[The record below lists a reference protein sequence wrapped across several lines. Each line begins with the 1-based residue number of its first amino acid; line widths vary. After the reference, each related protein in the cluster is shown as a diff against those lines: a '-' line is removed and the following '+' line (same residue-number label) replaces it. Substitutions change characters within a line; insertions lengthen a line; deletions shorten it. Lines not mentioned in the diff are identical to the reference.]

1 MKNTLLFICSTN
13 ILVRLLTV
21 NMENCL
27 TSKKSENVRPH
38 YSQSSRENATPFS
51 RTSPWASYK
60 EVPPPPPPIHAEL
73 RRKKKRSKNS
83 ENIILIEADI
93 QNLKFCRNTWLAFWT
108 IVRLAR
114 ISIKSRFFF
123 FKLRLNNWVVERWLL
138 GNPMQCVVLS
148 TQFSRQSE
156 AC

>member
-1 MKNTLLFICSTN
+1 MKNTLLFTYSTN
-13 ILVRLLTV
+13 LLVRLLTV
-21 NMENCL
+21 NMKNCL
-27 TSKKSENVRPH
+27 TPKSPKMCDPIIVNPVVKMRPH
-38 YSQSSRENATPFS
+38 SAAHPHEPLIKKY
-51 RTSPWASYK
+51 
-60 EVPPPPPPIHAEL
+60 PPPPPIHAEL

-123 FKLRLNNWVVERWLL
+123 LKLRLNNWVVERWLL